1 MHGESEYSA
10 HNGSK
15 PNEVLDRFGG
25 DAEMLAKHG
34 VTEEELEL
42 LKTVS
47 LFGNLSSARDI
58 AFILKNIRGTKRRV
72 SGYRS
77 APLPPSKSV
86 GYVVSFRRSYV
97 FTWGCKPYFS

>member
-1 MHGESEYSA
+1 MTKANAPRRAGA
-10 HNGSK
+10 NSK
-15 PNEVLDRFGG
+15 DLLERFGG

-58 AFILKNIRGTKRRV
+58 AFILKNIRGTKPAR
-72 SGYRS
+72 
-77 APLPPSKSV
+77 
-86 GYVVSFRRSYV
+86 
-97 FTWGCKPYFS
+97 